1 MSMIQDKWRRAFSQ
15 LPLIAILRGV
25 TDAEAI
31 ELVSVLIDKG
41 FRCIEVPLNSPDA
54 LKTIEL
60 LAKEFDGDI
69 VIGAGTVL
77 SAESV
82 AATVDAGG
90 TLIVAP
96 NLDLQVA
103 QAVSEHDCV
112 YCPGVATPSEAFS
125 AINLG
130 AAALK
135 LFPAEMMGP
144 SVVKALRAVLP
155 PETLLLPV
163 GGITPDTMSDYFKAG
178 ANGFGLGS
186 GLYKPGKSLGDI
198 SNDAG
203 DYVAACEGH

>member
-1 MSMIQDKWRRAFSQ
+1 MIQDKWRRAFSQ